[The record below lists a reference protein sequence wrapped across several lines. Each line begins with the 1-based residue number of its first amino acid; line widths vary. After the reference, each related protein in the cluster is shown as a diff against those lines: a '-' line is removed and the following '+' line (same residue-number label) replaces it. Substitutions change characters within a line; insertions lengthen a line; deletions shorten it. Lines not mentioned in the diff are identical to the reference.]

1 MGRRH
6 YVLDARSSKF
16 TVQAFAEGLAGI
28 ADHRPTFLV
37 REFFGDMEFDP
48 DQLDGG
54 SLHLTAKTGSLV
66 IMDEVT
72 QLDRKA
78 IERVM
83 FEEVLQPDTFPDV
96 TFRSTRVVCSPVGAN
111 RYRAEVAGT
120 MSLHGVEKLESIEA
134 QLILNV
140 GSLRAHGEFRL
151 RQTDYDLAI
160 ASVAGGLLRIK
171 DELKFVFFFVAP
183 KQNGA

>member
-1 MGRRH
+1 MGKTQ
-6 YVLDARSSKF
+6 YVLDAKSSKF

-28 ADHRPTFLV
+28 ADHRPTFYV
-37 REFFGDMEFDP
+37 REFSGEMEFDP
-48 DQLDGG
+48 EKLDAG
-54 SLHLTAKTGSLV
+54 SLHLNAKTRSLA

-83 FEEVLQPDTFPDV
+83 FSEVLQSDRFPDV
-96 TFRSTRVVCSPVGAN
+96 TFRSTRVACNAVGDN
-111 RYRAEVAGT
+111 RYRADITG
-120 MSLHGVEKLESIEA
+120 MMLLHGVENLESMQA
-134 QLILNV
+134 QLTMNV

-151 RQTDYDLAI
+151 RQTDYDLPI

-171 DELKFVFFFVAP
+171 NELKFVFYFVAP

>member
-1 MGRRH
+1 MGKRQ
-6 YVLDARSSKF
+6 YVLDVKTSKF

-28 ADHRPTFLV
+28 ADHRPTFFV
-37 REFFGDMEFDP
+37 REFSGEMEFDP
-48 DQLDGG
+48 DKLDVG
-54 SLHLTAKTGSLV
+54 SLHLTAKTRSLA

-83 FEEVLQPDTFPDV
+83 FGEVLQSDRFPEV
-96 TFRSTRVVCSPVGAN
+96 TFRSTRVACSAIGAN
-111 RYRAEVAGT
+111 RFRADVTG
-120 MSLHGVEKLESIEA
+120 MMLLHGVENLETVQA
-134 QLILNV
+134 QLTMNL

-171 DELKFVFFFVAP
+171 NELKFVFYFVAP
-183 KQNGA
+183 KKNGA

>member
-1 MGRRH
+1 MGKTH
-6 YVLDARSSKF
+6 YVLDAKSSKF

-37 REFFGDMEFDP
+37 REFSGDMEFDP
-48 DQLDGG
+48 DKLDAG
-54 SLHLTAKTGSLV
+54 SLDLTAKTGSLV

-72 QLDRKA
+72 KLDRKA

-83 FEEVLQPDTFPDV
+83 FGEVLQPERFPDV
-96 TFRSTRVVCSPVGAN
+96 TFHSTRVVCSAVGAN
-111 RYRAEVAGT
+111 RYRADISGT
-120 MSLHGVEKLESIEA
+120 MSMHGVENLQSIEA
-134 QLILNV
+134 QLTLNV

-151 RQTDYDLAI
+151 RQSDYDLAI

-171 DELKFVFFFVAP
+171 DELKFVFYFVAP

>member
-1 MGRRH
+1 MGRVH
-6 YVLDARSSKF
+6 YVLDAKSSKF

-37 REFFGDMEFDP
+37 REFFGDVEFDP

-54 SLHLTAKTGSLV
+54 SLDLTAKTGSLA

-83 FEEVLQPDTFPDV
+83 FGEVLHPDAFPDV
-96 TFRSTRVVCSPVGAN
+96 SFRSTRVVCSPVGAN
-111 RYRAEVAGT
+111 RYRADVAGT
-120 MSLHGVEKLESIEA
+120 MSLHGVENLQSIEA

-151 RQTDYDLAI
+151 RQTDYDLTI

>member
-1 MGRRH
+1 MGNAH
-6 YVLDARSSKF
+6 YVLDAKSSKF

-28 ADHRPTFLV
+28 ADHRPTFFV
-37 REFFGDMEFDP
+37 REFSGDMEFDP
-48 DQLDGG
+48 DKLDGG

-66 IMDEVT
+66 IMDEVS

-83 FEEVLQPDTFPDV
+83 FGEVLQPEKFPDV
-96 TFRSTRVVCSPVGAN
+96 TFRSTRVVCSAVGAN
-111 RYRAEVAGT
+111 RYRADINGT
-120 MSLHGVEKLESIEA
+120 MSMHGVENLQSIEA

-171 DELKFVFFFVAP
+171 DELKFVFYFVAP

>member
-1 MGRRH
+1 MGKTQ
-6 YVLDARSSKF
+6 YVLDVKTSKF

-28 ADHRPTFLV
+28 ADHRPTFFV
-37 REFFGDMEFDP
+37 REFSGEMEFDP
-48 DQLDGG
+48 DKLDVG
-54 SLHLTAKTGSLV
+54 SLQLTAKTRSLA

-83 FEEVLQPDTFPDV
+83 FGEVLQSDRFPEV
-96 TFRSTRVVCSPVGAN
+96 TFRSTRVACSAIGAN
-111 RYRAEVAGT
+111 RYRADVTG
-120 MSLHGVEKLESIEA
+120 MMLLHGVENLETVQA
-134 QLILNV
+134 QLTMNL

-171 DELKFVFFFVAP
+171 NELKFVFYFVAP
-183 KQNGA
+183 KKNGA

>member
-1 MGRRH
+1 MGKTH
-6 YVLDARSSKF
+6 YVLDSKSSKF

-28 ADHRPTFLV
+28 ADHRPTFFV
-37 REFFGDMEFDP
+37 REFSGDMEFDP
-48 DQLDGG
+48 DKLDAG
-54 SLHLTAKTGSLV
+54 SLDLTAKTGSLV

-83 FEEVLQPDTFPDV
+83 FGVLQPERFPDV
-96 TFRSTRVVCSPVGAN
+96 TFHSTRVVCSAVGAN
-111 RYRAEVAGT
+111 RYRADISGT
-120 MSLHGVEKLESIEA
+120 MSMHGVENLQSIEA
-134 QLILNV
+134 QLTLNV

-171 DELKFVFFFVAP
+171 DELKFVFYFVAP